1 MSVCL
6 LEDLAQQLKSVK
18 EFKVNVKYIPS
29 SPHPQFIVSLNKRTK
44 KKGGIKWLGW
54 IGLVSVKVASC
65 RAGGQPVVWN
75 LNFNCKAAFSLSLRG
90 HFIGVL

>member
-1 MSVCL
+1 MWSTFL
-6 LEDLAQQLKSVK
+6 LTPPPIYSFPKQEDKK
-18 EFKVNVKYIPS
+18 K
-29 SPHPQFIVSLNKRTK
+29 KRK
-44 KKGGIKWLGW
+44 KKGEIKWLGW

-75 LNFNCKAAFSLSLRG
+75 LSFNCKAAFSLSLRG